1 VIIRHNTETICSTS
15 STAADHWFRVQW
27 KARLHV
33 LSDLL
38 KTTAPSLSPE
48 AHLMRR
54 FLAWTFIAL
63 SAAEILVLILWLMH
77 GGRTALVMLVVIP
90 LFGLASLGYAYR
102 LAGRNRVDAAV
113 FVTSGLIWAVSLIAG
128 GSRGGGLLAVAALL
142 ALAPVVVGVAYSSR
156 IAILRIILISVAVC
170 AAASVLNTFDDL
182 MPTQITETSIRWV
195 EGIVATTFVALFSFS
210 LWHSASRLREM
221 LARMQESNR
230 ALAESER
237 SLERK
242 VEERTRQLQDELQ
255 VAAQYVRSLL
265 PPPISNDR
273 GLSVHWVYEPS
284 AALGGD
290 AFTYLRLDAEH
301 DALALLDVC
310 GHGVGAALHGVAAIQ
325 ALRSQRLPGIDLRD
339 PERVVA
345 AMNDA
350 FPMEEHGDLFFSL
363 WYGVLDRS
371 SRTLRYVSAGHPPA
385 LLIEQDEF
393 GAPRVQELHTGGALI
408 GILPGVSY
416 ESAEVQLG
424 PDCELIVFSDGAY
437 ELPQPSGAMLPWPD
451 FVGAVAS
458 GPTGHPLR
466 PNEILDFARKQ
477 MGRERLDDDF
487 SVVNVSFRGAA

>member
-1 VIIRHNTETICSTS
+1 LNTRLPLLPDTLDT
-15 STAADHWFRVQW
+15 TAA
-27 KARLHV
+27 
-33 LSDLL
+33 
-38 KTTAPSLSPE
+38 LSPE

-54 FLAWTFIAL
+54 FLVWTSIAL
-63 SAAEILVLILWLMH
+63 SAAELLVFILWLMYST
-77 GGRTALVMLVVIP
+77 RTALVMLLVIP
-90 LFGLASLGYAYR
+90 LGGLVTVGYAYR
-102 LAGRNRVDAAV
+102 LAGQNRVDAAV
-113 FVTSGLIWAVSLIAG
+113 FVTSALIWTVSLIAG
-128 GSRGGGLLAVAALL
+128 AARGGGLLAVAALL

-170 AAASVLNTFDDL
+170 AAASLLNTLDNL
-182 MPTQITETSIRWV
+182 MPTQITETSVRWV

-221 LARMQESNR
+221 LDQMQESNR

-242 VEERTRQLQDELQ
+242 VEERTRQLQGELE

-265 PPPISNDR
+265 PPPITNDR
-273 GLSVHWVYEPS
+273 GVSVHWIYEPS
-284 AALGGD
+284 AELGGD
-290 AFTYLRLDAEH
+290 AFTYMRLDPEH

-325 ALRSQRLPGIDLRD
+325 ALRSRRLPGIDLRD

-363 WYGVLDRS
+363 WYGVFNRS

-385 LLIEQDEF
+385 LLIEENAAGTPQ
-393 GAPRVQELHTGGALI
+393 VQELHTGGPLI
-408 GILPGVSY
+408 GILSGVAF

-424 PDCELIVFSDGAY
+424 SNCELIVFSDGAY
-437 ELPQPSGAMLPWPD
+437 ELPEPSGAMLPWPD
-451 FVGAVAS
+451 FVGAVAK
-458 GPTGHPLR
+458 GPEGHPLR
-466 PNEILDFARKQ
+466 PSEILDFARQK

-487 SVVNVSFRGAA
+487 SVVNVSFRSAA